1 MAELT
6 GTITY
11 LLSIGTVIID
21 LFIVFAIILVVIGE
35 KLPDFIDRLI
45 QKFWLHISLIISL
58 GASLASFYYSEI
70 AKFEPCTLCWYQRGF
85 MFPLVFIFGLAIYRK
100 EVLIKPYAK
109 LLAILGSL
117 IAIYHYLLQFGVT
130 TIAPCSLTV
139 NGISA
144 CVQRPFIAFGYITIP
159 IMSLTS
165 FLLILVIL
173 KLSETTETN

>member
-1 MAELT
+1 MVDIT
-6 GTITY
+6 STITY
-11 LLSIGTVIID
+11 LLSIGTVIVD
-21 LFIVFAIILVVIGE
+21 LFIIFAVFLILIKE
-35 KLPDFIDRLI
+35 KLPDFIDKAI

-70 AKFEPCTLCWYQRGF
+70 AKFEPCTLCWYQRSF
-85 MFPLVFIFGLAIYRK
+85 MFPLVFLFGLAIYRK
-100 EVLIKPYAK
+100 ETFIKPYVK
-109 LLAILGSL
+109 LMAILGSL
-117 IAIYHYLLQFGVT
+117 IAIYHYLLQIGVT

-139 NGISA
+139 NGVSA

-173 KLSETTETN
+173 KLSENSETQ